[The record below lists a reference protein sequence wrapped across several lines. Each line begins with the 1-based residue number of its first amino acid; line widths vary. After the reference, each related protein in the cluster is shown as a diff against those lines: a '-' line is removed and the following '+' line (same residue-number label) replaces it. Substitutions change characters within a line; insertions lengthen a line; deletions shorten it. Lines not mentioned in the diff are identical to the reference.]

1 MLKVMTSPLEQF
13 LVLPLPF
20 PFFSLTNQTI
30 TLFLVLIF
38 FIVFYNSLLTSN
50 GTSLLMVPTRAQ
62 LVFEHVFILILNLVA
77 ENISHKRAPLFFP
90 FILFLFLFNLSLN
103 LIGLIPYSFAVT
115 SQCVTALFLSTSI
128 FLGVN
133 LIGIRKHGIKMFSLF
148 LPSGTSVL
156 LAFILVPVEFLSYVS
171 KPFSMATRL
180 FCNVM
185 AGHILV
191 KVLVGFSWSL
201 MGCSGLIACLYV
213 LPLIALVL
221 ILILELG
228 ISIIQSFIFSL
239 LVCIYINDVLNLH

>member
-1 MLKVMTSPLEQF
+1 
-13 LVLPLPF
+13 
-20 PFFSLTNQTI
+20 
-30 TLFLVLIF
+30 
-38 FIVFYNSLLTSN
+38 
-50 GTSLLMVPTRAQ
+50 
-62 LVFEHVFILILNLVA
+62 
-77 ENISHKRAPLFFP
+77 
-90 FILFLFLFNLSLN
+90 
-103 LIGLIPYSFAVT
+103 
-115 SQCVTALFLSTSI
+115 
-128 FLGVN
+128 
-133 LIGIRKHGIKMFSLF
+133 MFSLF

-239 LVCIYINDVLNLH
+239 LVCIYINDALNLH